1 MKSIVKIKKNRVDRK
16 GRKQGCWE
24 YYYPNGQ
31 LSTKGSYNNDMLDG
45 IWEFYHEDGDLYY
58 KGSYVNGLKDG
69 MWEYYQN
76 SILRCEEL
84 YENGDLIK
92 FLK

>member
-1 MKSIVKIKKNRVDRK
+1 MRSFGKNRLNRK
-16 GRKQGCWE
+16 GRKQGYWEDYFSNGNPYFKGSYKNGRYDGYWE
-24 YYYPNGQ
+24 YYYGNG
-31 LSTKGSYNNDMLDG
+31 N
-45 IWEFYHEDGDLYY
+45 LYY

-69 MWEYYQN
+69 IWEYYQN